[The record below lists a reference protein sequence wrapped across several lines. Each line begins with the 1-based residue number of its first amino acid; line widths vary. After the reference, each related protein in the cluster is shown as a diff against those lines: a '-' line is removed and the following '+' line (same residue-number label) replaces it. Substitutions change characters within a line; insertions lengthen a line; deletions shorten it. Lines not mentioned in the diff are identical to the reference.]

1 VPHFPKGTFSGLTL
15 TVMEVAGFG
24 SGSFA
29 GSIVTNMSVYVY
41 GLTRYASYE
50 NDRSS
55 LIWPMLSG

>member
-1 VPHFPKGTFSGLTL
+1 MKKNSLTHCPKGTFSGATA

-41 GLTRYASYE
+41 GLTR
-50 NDRSS
+50 
-55 LIWPMLSG
+55 